1 MSLLVKNSFI
11 TLATTNL
18 NKVSE
23 LQKIFEPSGI
33 LLKGLQIKVAPP
45 EEDGKTFQE
54 NADLKALYYSRVVDH
69 CVLADDSGLC
79 VDFLKGAPGIYSS
92 RFASPKAT
100 DGDNIRKLLESLKG
114 VESGHHSAH
123 FICALSLAFKGRIIK
138 RYTGKVRGLIL
149 EAPAGTQGFGYDPVF
164 YYPSFKKSFAEM
176 TREEKNSVSHRFRA
190 ARKMAAW
197 VEKHLPENGKFDQ
210 A

>member
-1 MSLLVKNSFI
+1 MI

-23 LQKIFEPSGI
+23 LQKIFGSCGI
-33 LLKGLQIKVAPP
+33 LLKGLQIRVPPP

-54 NADLKALYYSRVVDH
+54 NADLKALYYSRFSDH
-69 CVLADDSGLC
+69 CILADDSGLC

-92 RFASPKAT
+92 RFASEEAT
-100 DGDNIRKLLESLKG
+100 DEDNIRKLLKSLEN
-114 VESGHHSAH
+114 VESSKRKAH
-123 FICALSLAFKGRIIK
+123 FICALSLALKGRIIK
-138 RYTGKVRGLIL
+138 RYTGRVDGFVL
-149 EAPAGTQGFGYDPVF
+149 EASAGTQGFGYDPVF

-176 TREEKNSVSHRFRA
+176 TAEEKNSVSHRFRA

-197 VEKHLPENGKFDQ
+197 AEKNLPEKGKF
-210 A
+210 